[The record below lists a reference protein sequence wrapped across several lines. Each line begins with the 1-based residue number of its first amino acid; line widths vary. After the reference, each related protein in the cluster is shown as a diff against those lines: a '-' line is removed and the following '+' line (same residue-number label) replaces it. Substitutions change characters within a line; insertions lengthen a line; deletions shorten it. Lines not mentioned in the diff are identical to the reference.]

1 MDKYKVTG
9 MSCAACSARVEK
21 AVSAV
26 DGVDKCAVNLLT
38 NSMTVE
44 GSATEESIRRAV
56 EKAGY
61 GLVSELKTDNK
72 PKEPSD
78 NKEIKALITRLIS
91 SVVFLLIL
99 MYFSM
104 GAMMWDFPVPNAIN
118 NCISLGVIQ
127 LCLSAIILFI
137 NRKFF
142 INGFKGIIKRSPNMD
157 TLVALG
163 SGVSFIY
170 SLYSLFAMI
179 HYHTSGDISTAMT
192 YMDGFY
198 FESSAMILTLIT
210 VGKTLE
216 AYSKGKT
223 TDAIKSLMA
232 LTPPMAT
239 VIRNV
244 EEVVL
249 PVEKVVVGDV
259 FVIRSGE
266 FVPVDGIIIKGNGSI
281 DESALTGES
290 IPIDKVEG
298 DNVSQGTMVKSGYLH
313 CRTTRIGEDTG
324 LSQIIK
330 MVNDA
335 NASKAPISKIADKV
349 SGVFVPVVLTI
360 SLITLIVWLALG
372 KDIGFSLSRAITVL
386 VISCPCSLGLATPV
400 AIMVGSGKGAKNG
413 ILFKTAEAE
422 EQIGK
427 VDIVVMDK
435 TGTIT
440 QGEPS
445 VTDLIPKS
453 GFTESELKS
462 YAYSLESLSEHPLS
476 RAVVKEA
483 ESRDLDKYELTD
495 YEMLAGKGLSAK
507 CDQKTLIGGSVDFMS
522 KEVSVDDETKL
533 QTEKLSHEGK
543 TPLLFALDNKL
554 LGIIAVADTVK
565 PDSVQ
570 AIKELQNMGIKVI
583 MLTGDNENTARAIG
597 QEVGVDDV
605 IAGVLPDGKEREIRK
620 LMQEGL
626 VAMVGDGIN
635 DAPAL
640 TTANVGIAIGAGT
653 DVAIDSADVV
663 LVNDKMTAVS
673 GAVRLGRRVLT
684 NIHENLFWAFI
695 YNIIGIPLAT
705 GLFTSWF
712 GWELEPMFGALAM
725 SLSSFCVVTNA
736 LRLNFVKVFDPKHDH
751 KKKIKNNKK
760 EIIKMTKTI
769 KIEGMM
775 CNHCVATVNKAL
787 SALRGVE
794 SVEVSLENKSAV
806 VTSKKELNDK
816 NIIKAIE
823 NAGFKVIEIA

>member
-21 AVSAV
+21 AVRSV
-26 DGVDKCAVNLLT
+26 EGVDECAVNLLT
-38 NSMTVE
+38 NSMTVS
-44 GSATEESIRRAV
+44 GSASEDEIRNAV

-61 GLVSELKTDNK
+61 GLVSESKNDTNK
-72 PKEPSD
+72 KEPSD

-91 SVVFLLIL
+91 SVVILLIL

-104 GAMMWDFPVPNAIN
+104 GAMMWNFPVPHVLD
-118 NCISLGVIQ
+118 NCISNGVIQ

-142 INGFKGIIKRSPNMD
+142 INGVKGIIRRSPNMD

-163 SGVSFIY
+163 SGVSFAY

-179 HYHTSGDISTAMT
+179 YYHTSGDITTAMS

-232 LTPPMAT
+232 LTPPTAT
-239 VIRNV
+239 VIRNG

-249 PVEKVVVGDV
+249 PVEKVLVGDE
-259 FVIRSGE
+259 FIIKSGE
-266 FVPVDGIIIKGNGSI
+266 FVPVDGEIIKGNGSI

-290 IPIDKVEG
+290 IPIDKSEG
-298 DNVSQGTMVKSGYLH
+298 CNVSQGTVVKSGYLR
-313 CRTTRIGEDTG
+313 CRATRIGEDTG

-372 KDIGFSLSRAITVL
+372 KEVGFSLSRAITVL

-440 QGEPS
+440 RGEPS
-445 VTDLIPKS
+445 VTDLIPKN
-453 GFTESELKS
+453 GFSESELLS
-462 YAYSLESLSEHPLS
+462 YAYSIESMSEHPLS

-483 ESRDLDKYELTD
+483 EIKGMERYELTD
-495 YEMLAGKGLSAK
+495 YETLAGKGLRAK
-507 CDQKTLIGGSVDFMS
+507 YDQKELVGGSVEFMS
-522 KEVSVDDETKL
+522 SVVKVDDATKSE
-533 QTEKLSHEGK
+533 TEKLSRDGK
-543 TPLLFALDNKL
+543 TPLLFALNGEL

-570 AIKELQNMGIKVI
+570 AIKELQNMGIKVV

-597 QEVGVDDV
+597 QEVGVDAV
-605 IAGVLPDGKEREIRK
+605 IAGVLPDGKEREIKK
-620 LMQEGL
+620 LMQNGL

-640 TTANVGIAIGAGT
+640 TAAHVGIAIGAGT

-695 YNIIGIPLAT
+695 YNIIGIPLAA

-751 KKKIKNNKK
+751 KKKNNKK
-760 EIIKMTKTI
+760 EKIKMTKTI

-787 SALRGVE
+787 SALKGVE

-806 VTSKKELNDK
+806 ITSKKELNDK
-816 NIIKAIE
+816 NIVKAIE
-823 NAGFKVIEIA
+823 NAGFKVTEIA

>member
-9 MSCAACSARVEK
+9 MSCAACSARVEN
-21 AVSAV
+21 AVRQV
-26 DGVDKCAVNLLT
+26 EGVEECAVNLLT
-38 NSMTVE
+38 NSMTVS
-44 GSATEESIRRAV
+44 GSATEEEIRNAV

-61 GLVSELKTDNK
+61 GLVSELNNDTNK
-72 PKEPSD
+72 KETSD
-78 NKEIKALITRLIS
+78 NKEINALITRLIS
-91 SVVFLLIL
+91 SVVILLIL

-104 GAMMWDFPVPNAIN
+104 GAMMWNFPVPHVLD
-118 NCISLGVIQ
+118 NCISNGVIQ

-142 INGFKGIIKRSPNMD
+142 INGVKGVIRRSPNMD

-163 SGVSFIY
+163 SGVSFAY

-179 HYHTSGDISTAMT
+179 YYHTSGDITTAMS

-232 LTPPMAT
+232 LTPPTAT
-239 VIRNV
+239 VIRNG
-244 EEVVL
+244 EEVVF
-249 PVEKVVVGDV
+249 PVEKVLVGDE
-259 FVIRSGE
+259 FIIKSGE
-266 FVPVDGIIIKGNGSI
+266 FVPVDGEIIKGNGSI

-298 DNVSQGTMVKSGYLH
+298 CNVSQGTLVKSGYLR
-313 CRTTRIGEDTG
+313 CRATRIGEDTG

-372 KDIGFSLSRAITVL
+372 KDVGFSLSRAITVL

-440 QGEPS
+440 RGEPS
-445 VTDLIPKS
+445 VTDIIPKN
-453 GFTESELKS
+453 GFSEAVLLS
-462 YAYSLESLSEHPLS
+462 YAYSLENMSEHPLS
-476 RAVVKEA
+476 KAVVNEA
-483 ESRDLDKYELTD
+483 ESKGIVGYELTD
-495 YEMLAGKGLSAK
+495 FETLIGKGLRAK
-507 CDQKTLIGGSVDFMS
+507 CDKKDLVGGSVAFIS
-522 KEVSVDDETKL
+522 SSVVKVDDSIKL
-533 QTEKLSHEGK
+533 ETEKLSREGK
-543 TPLLFALDNKL
+543 TPLLFALNGEL
-554 LGIIAVADTVK
+554 MGIIAVADTVK
-565 PDSVQ
+565 SDSVQ
-570 AIKELQNMGIKVI
+570 AIKELQNMGIKVV
-583 MLTGDNENTARAIG
+583 MLTGDNENTAQAIG
-597 QEVGVDDV
+597 KEVGVDAV
-605 IAGVLPDGKEREIRK
+605 IAGVLPDEKETEVKK
-620 LMQEGL
+620 LMQNGL

-640 TTANVGIAIGAGT
+640 TSAHVGIAIGAGT

-695 YNIIGIPLAT
+695 YNIIGIPLAA

-751 KKKIKNNKK
+751 KKKNNKK
-760 EIIKMTKTI
+760 EKMKMTKTI

-806 VTSKKELNDK
+806 ITSNKELNDK
-816 NIIKAIE
+816 NIVKAIE
-823 NAGFKVIEIA
+823 NAGFKVTEIA

>member
-9 MSCAACSARVEK
+9 MSCAACSARVEN
-21 AVSAV
+21 AVRQV
-26 DGVDKCAVNLLT
+26 EGVEECAVNLLT
-38 NSMTVE
+38 NSMTVS
-44 GSATEESIRRAV
+44 GSATEEEIRNAV

-61 GLVSELKTDNK
+61 GLVSEVNNDTNK
-72 PKEPSD
+72 KEISD
-78 NKEIKALITRLIS
+78 NKEINALITRLIS
-91 SVVFLLIL
+91 SVVILLIL

-104 GAMMWDFPVPNAIN
+104 GAMMWNFPVPHVLD
-118 NCISLGVIQ
+118 NCISNGVIQ

-142 INGFKGIIKRSPNMD
+142 INGVKGVIRRSPNMD

-163 SGVSFIY
+163 SGVSFAY

-179 HYHTSGDISTAMT
+179 YYHTSGDITTAMS

-232 LTPPMAT
+232 LTPPTAT
-239 VIRNV
+239 VIRNG
-244 EEVVL
+244 EEVVF
-249 PVEKVVVGDV
+249 PVEKVLVGDE
-259 FVIRSGE
+259 FIIKSGE
-266 FVPVDGIIIKGNGSI
+266 FVPVDGEIIKGNGSI

-298 DNVSQGTMVKSGYLH
+298 CNVSQGTLVKSGYLR
-313 CRTTRIGEDTG
+313 CRATRIGEDTG

-372 KDIGFSLSRAITVL
+372 KDVGFSLSRAITVL

-440 QGEPS
+440 RGEPS
-445 VTDLIPKS
+445 VTDIIPKN
-453 GFTESELKS
+453 GFSEAELLS
-462 YAYSLESLSEHPLS
+462 YAYSLENMSEHPLS
-476 RAVVKEA
+476 KAVVNEA
-483 ESRDLDKYELTD
+483 ESKGIVGYELTD
-495 YEMLAGKGLSAK
+495 FETLIGKGLRAK
-507 CDQKTLIGGSVDFMS
+507 CDKKDLVGGSVAFIS
-522 KEVSVDDETKL
+522 SSVVKVDDSIKL
-533 QTEKLSHEGK
+533 KTEKLSREGK
-543 TPLLFALDNKL
+543 TPLLFALNGEL
-554 LGIIAVADTVK
+554 IGIIAVADTVK
-565 PDSVQ
+565 SDSVQ
-570 AIKELQNMGIKVI
+570 AIKELQNMGIKVV
-583 MLTGDNENTARAIG
+583 MLTGDNENTAQAIG
-597 QEVGVDDV
+597 KEVGVDAV
-605 IAGVLPDGKEREIRK
+605 IAGVLPDGKETEVKK
-620 LMQEGL
+620 LMQNGL

-640 TTANVGIAIGAGT
+640 TSAHVGIAIGAGT

-695 YNIIGIPLAT
+695 YNIIGIPLAA

-751 KKKIKNNKK
+751 KKKNNKK
-760 EIIKMTKTI
+760 EKMKMTKTI

-806 VTSKKELNDK
+806 ITSNKELNDK
-816 NIIKAIE
+816 NIVKAIE
-823 NAGFKVIEIA
+823 NAGFKVTEIA